1 MRIIKNINNFLKI
14 NEFKFILPGG
24 IEENKKYIN
33 NFSYNILINENNKK
47 EFINIESISL
57 DNINSLRQTQT
68 VVSFPNSQ
76 EIKSSVFTNIQPTVK
91 LNSLFVN
98 NTFQSDNT
106 INKTSNLQTFDF
118 KVQTLYNNNLFSMPI
133 QCERIKNID
142 EKTISLILD
151 KLNELYD
158 INKIE
163 EEFKIKKSIEN
174 VSNEYLTK
182 NEIYKDNDNWYKN
195 IIIEYF
201 WEIIDDLINI

>member
-1 MRIIKNINNFLKI
+1 
-14 NEFKFILPGG
+14 
-24 IEENKKYIN
+24 
-33 NFSYNILINENNKK
+33 
-47 EFINIESISL
+47 
-57 DNINSLRQTQT
+57 
-68 VVSFPNSQ
+68 
-76 EIKSSVFTNIQPTVK
+76 
-91 LNSLFVN
+91 
-98 NTFQSDNT
+98 
-106 INKTSNLQTFDF
+106 
-118 KVQTLYNNNLFSMPI
+118 MPI

-182 NEIYKDNDNWYKN
+182 NEIYKDNDYWYKN

>member
-1 MRIIKNINNFLKI
+1 M
-14 NEFKFILPGG
+14 
-24 IEENKKYIN
+24 
-33 NFSYNILINENNKK
+33 INENNKK
-47 EFINIESISL
+47 EFKNIESISL

-91 LNSLFVN
+91 LTSLFGN
-98 NTFQSDNT
+98 NIFQSDTT
-106 INKTSNLQTFDF
+106 INKTSNLQAFDF
-118 KVQTLYNNNLFSMPI
+118 KAQTLYNSNLFSMPI

-163 EEFKIKKSIEN
+163 EEFKIKKSIEH

-182 NEIYKDNDNWYKN
+182 NEIYKDNDYWYKN